1 MAAYNPRNF
10 DLGQFMNDLFL
21 QPDLLAQFQFLGNH
35 LQVVNAYASAME
47 QELTRVTAIAT
58 TAQAQIQAQPG
69 TLGAAPTSG
78 TSKKVEVFADPGN
91 FSGEINHFEEWWLKM
106 KTWLNIN
113 QQTIPARSYD
123 AVVSVLSRMKQKA
136 GTFSAQRLEKG
147 IAYTWAELETDI
159 VKQYRP
165 TARPDWARRK
175 LWSLKQGN
183 TRSCDYVDLF
193 TKYFRDAEIG
203 HSHAIDILEQN
214 MNAEIRDQIVREGKR
229 SSTDVHVYL
238 EAVRTIGETMETMN
252 FLRKGRT
259 GFFPITGSSSLRF
272 QSSRPTRDSNAMDID
287 ALNETWSDSDDEEHI
302 DAFSKGK
309 PAKRFTGC
317 FNCGADGHLGKDCS
331 RPSTKCRECNWS
343 RGDHKKTCSKFR
355 KIRAVEEETP
365 KEKGKAKAT

>member
-21 QPDLLAQFQFLGNH
+21 QPDLSAQFQFLGNH

-165 TARPDWARRK
+165 TARPDRARRK

-193 TKYFRDAEIG
+193 TKYFKDAKIG

-229 SSTDVHVYL
+229 FSTDVHVYL
-238 EAVRTIGETMETMN
+238 EAVRTIGETIETMN

-259 GFFPITGSSSLRF
+259 GFSP
-272 QSSRPTRDSNAMDID
+272 
-287 ALNETWSDSDDEEHI
+287 
-302 DAFSKGK
+302 
-309 PAKRFTGC
+309 
-317 FNCGADGHLGKDCS
+317 
-331 RPSTKCRECNWS
+331 
-343 RGDHKKTCSKFR
+343 
-355 KIRAVEEETP
+355 
-365 KEKGKAKAT
+365 

>member
-1 MAAYNPRNF
+1 
-10 DLGQFMNDLFL
+10 
-21 QPDLLAQFQFLGNH
+21 
-35 LQVVNAYASAME
+35 
-47 QELTRVTAIAT
+47 VTAIAT
-58 TAQAQIQAQPG
+58 AAQAQAQAQPG

-78 TSKKVEVFADPGN
+78 TSKKVEVFVNPGN

-159 VKQYRP
+159 VKQYCP

-193 TKYFRDAEIG
+193 TKYFKDAEIG

-214 MNAEIRDQIVREGKR
+214 MNAEIRDQIV
-229 SSTDVHVYL
+229 
-238 EAVRTIGETMETMN
+238 
-252 FLRKGRT
+252 
-259 GFFPITGSSSLRF
+259 
-272 QSSRPTRDSNAMDID
+272 
-287 ALNETWSDSDDEEHI
+287 
-302 DAFSKGK
+302 
-309 PAKRFTGC
+309 
-317 FNCGADGHLGKDCS
+317 
-331 RPSTKCRECNWS
+331 
-343 RGDHKKTCSKFR
+343 
-355 KIRAVEEETP
+355 
-365 KEKGKAKAT
+365 